1 MKQVRCK
8 NCHAIS
14 YIDDK
19 YCMFCGTEFSKAEDQ
34 VKSQTPFSFDKLFL
48 TIKIIVGILICVI
61 GFVEEVDIQVLIYA
75 TMFIELF
82 IHYLQIVVRERMR
95 DKPRLQTKVSK
106 RVDDNK
112 SRVRRM
118 VIMTT
123 LIFVSLTV
131 VIGYLNTIELPD
143 TRNKGQYE
151 FEIEP
156 GYGFVSPISV
166 LEMTSRINNVISSV
180 TEDYENLVLVDNYTQ
195 FNVNVDI
202 NTTDNFRDAEDIF
215 RKLVDVIYTSDKYY
229 SYLTDFHVHFYH
241 NDEYVYSARILNM
254 FLIEEISLDNDG
266 TFYDV
271 KSNTTVLFKTLIDKK
286 FTFNNK
292 LFNEFS
298 LNSSSEKYKE
308 AHDEWYL
315 NLADIL
321 SRTYNAFDLVN
332 IRFINR
338 GINPEKVNI
347 VNLENRINDLKKQ
360 CKELDRIEPDFY
372 HEAFYNYSQKGC
384 YFYIKSF
391 ELNLDG
397 LENLSKERIEY
408 SYTANN
414 VGYTYIYGIYE

>member
-8 NCHAIS
+8 NCHSIN
-14 YIDDK
+14 YFDDK
-19 YCMFCGTEFSKAEDQ
+19 YCMFCGTEFDKNEEQRLSSFQFTIDTFFLV
-34 VKSQTPFSFDKLFL
+34 VKIT
-48 TIKIIVGILICVI
+48 TVILICII
-61 GFVEEVDIQVLIYA
+61 GFLKEIELQVLIYA

-82 IHYLQIVVRERMR
+82 IYYLERVVRERKR
-95 DKPRLQTKVSK
+95 KAPQLQTNISK
-106 RVDDNK
+106 KVDDHK

-118 VIMTT
+118 IVMTT
-123 LIFVSLTV
+123 LIFVSLTI

-143 TRNKGQYE
+143 SRKKERYE

-156 GYGFVSPISV
+156 GYGFVSPISI
-166 LEMTSRINNVISSV
+166 LEMTSRMNKAISSV
-180 TEDYENLVLVDNYTQ
+180 TEDYVNLEVVDNYYQ
-195 FNVNVDI
+195 FFVNVDI
-202 NTTDNFRDAEDIF
+202 KTTNDFRDAEDTF
-215 RKLVDVIYTSDKYY
+215 RKLVDVLYTTDKYY

-241 NDEYVYSARILNM
+241 NDDYVYSARILNI
-254 FLIEEISLDNDG
+254 FLTEEISLDNDG

-271 KSNTTVLFKTLIDKK
+271 KSNTTVLFKILLDKK

-292 LFNEFS
+292 LFNEFN

-308 AHDEWYL
+308 EHNEWYL
-315 NLADIL
+315 SFVDTL

-332 IRFINR
+332 LRFINR
-338 GINPEKVNI
+338 GINPEKINI
-347 VNLENRINDLKKQ
+347 ENLENRIKDLNNQ
-360 CKELDRIEPDFY
+360 CKELNRIKPDFY

-397 LENLSKERIEY
+397 LKKLSQERIEY

-414 VGYTYIYGIYE
+414 AGYSYIYGIYE

>member
-1 MKQVRCK
+1 MKRVRCN
-8 NCHAIS
+8 NCHTIS
-14 YIDDK
+14 YTDDK
-19 YCMFCGTEFSKAEDQ
+19 YCMFCGTEFDKNLERKPSNIMFTMD
-34 VKSQTPFSFDKLFL
+34 SFFL
-48 TIKIIVGILICVI
+48 VIKIIAVILICVI
-61 GFVEEVDIQVLIYA
+61 GFVKEVELQVLIYV

-82 IHYLQIVVRERMR
+82 IYYLEMVVRERKR
-95 DKPRLQTKVSK
+95 NKPRLETKITK
-106 RVDDNK
+106 KVDDHK

-118 VIMTT
+118 VVTTT
-123 LIFVSLTV
+123 LIFVSLTI

-143 TRNKGQYE
+143 TRNKDGYE

-180 TEDYENLVLVDNYTQ
+180 TEDYDNLVLVENYTQ

-202 NTTDNFRDAEDIF
+202 NTTDNFRDAEDTF
-215 RKLVDVIYTSDKYY
+215 RKLVDVLYTSDKYY

-241 NDEYVYSARILNM
+241 NDEYVYSARILNI
-254 FLIEEISLDNDG
+254 FLTEEISLDNDG

-271 KSNTTVLFKTLIDKK
+271 KSNTTVLFKTLLDNK

-292 LFNEFS
+292 LFNEFN

-308 AHDEWYL
+308 EHDEWYL
-315 NLADIL
+315 NFADTL

-332 IRFINR
+332 LRFINR
-338 GINPEKVNI
+338 GINPEKINI
-347 VNLENRINDLKKQ
+347 ENLENRIKDLNNQ
-360 CKELDRIEPDFY
+360 CKELNRIKPDFY

-391 ELNLDG
+391 KLNLDG
-397 LENLSKERIEY
+397 LKKLSQERIEY
-408 SYTANN
+408 SYIANN
-414 VGYTYIYGIYE
+414 AGYTYIYGIYE